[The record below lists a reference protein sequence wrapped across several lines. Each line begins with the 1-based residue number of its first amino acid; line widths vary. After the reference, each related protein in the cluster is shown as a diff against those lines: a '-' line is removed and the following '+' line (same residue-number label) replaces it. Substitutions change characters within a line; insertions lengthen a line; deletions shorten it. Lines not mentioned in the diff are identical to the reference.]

1 LNPEAQHQPSVE
13 VTMRSDARD
22 ILALLDAGAVSASVG
37 AALELGLFWL
47 LGDQP
52 QPIDAI
58 AQKLGIPPARCSYWL
73 QILAQAGLVADG
85 PDGFRP
91 SSVARTGILEAY
103 SRET

>member
-1 LNPEAQHQPSVE
+1 
-13 VTMRSDARD
+13 MRSDARD

-73 QILAQAGLVADG
+73 QILAQAGLVAA
-85 PDGFRP
+85 GFRVRNCDNLRLSDDSDP
-91 SSVARTGILEAY
+91 FMIIDAERV
-103 SRET
+103 